1 MVVSE
6 LNLWRIGQVSARSG
20 FPVKTIRYYADLG
33 LLYSTIQRNSVGYRL
48 FTEGVFSRLN
58 FIKRS
63 LKVAGFA

>member
-1 MVVSE
+1 MAYS
-6 LNLWRIGQVSARSG
+6 
-20 FPVKTIRYYADLG
+20 VKTIRYYADLG

-63 LKVAGFA
+63 QNYLFLELRSI